1 MMRRAHPAN
10 GRSWLHVER
19 RDYAAAFEQQQ
30 RMVKAELAANP
41 SFSGEPEGFGK
52 WADDQIAGL
61 AAADPSIARQ
71 ISERIARLEADLTK
85 AEIERQRQAE
95 AAQAREAAL
104 SAEIEQLI
112 NLLPLPA

>member
-1 MMRRAHPAN
+1 MLRRAHPAN

-19 RDYAAAFEQQQ
+19 QDYSAAFEQQQ
-30 RMVKAELAANP
+30 RMVKAAHAGDP
-41 SFSGEPEGFGK
+41 SFSGQPEGFSK
-52 WADDQIAGL
+52 WADDQITGV

-71 ISERIARLEADLTK
+71 ISERIAKLESDLSK
-85 AEIERQRQAE
+85 AEVERQRQAK

-112 NLLPLPA
+112 NLLPMP